1 MQCFFQRTLS
11 KKVLEASASF
21 KLINGPRQV
30 GKTTLSKS
38 LMEENRTFISLDDVM
53 ACSLAQND
61 PALFFQTYK
70 LPILID
76 EIQKAPQLFPYIKM
90 IVDKSDDRGQFWL
103 TGSQQFHLMKGVSE
117 SLAGRIAILDLQGFS
132 QSEKFESSDK
142 APFLPSFDLNCQKF
156 FNDINIK
163 YVKFNSPSSTILLQ
177 FRKTNC

>member
-61 PALFFQTYK
+61 PALFFQNYK
-70 LPILID
+70 LPILIKD
-76 EIQKAPQLFPYIKM
+76 FHNQKNLNLLIKLLF
-90 IVDKSDDRGQFWL
+90 
-103 TGSQQFHLMKGVSE
+103 
-117 SLAGRIAILDLQGFS
+117 
-132 QSEKFESSDK
+132 
-142 APFLPSFDLNCQKF
+142 
-156 FNDINIK
+156 
-163 YVKFNSPSSTILLQ
+163 
-177 FRKTNC
+177 FRVLI